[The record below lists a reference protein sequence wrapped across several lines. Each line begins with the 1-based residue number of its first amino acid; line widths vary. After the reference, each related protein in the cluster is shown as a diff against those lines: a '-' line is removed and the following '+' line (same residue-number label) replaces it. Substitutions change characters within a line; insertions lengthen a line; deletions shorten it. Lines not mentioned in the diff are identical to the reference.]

1 MAATPR
7 KPAAACAAVLLVAGL
22 GPAAGPAAAQSWQCT
37 GLVGG
42 VPSQS
47 VIQFERTPDTTFVSG
62 AIENEYAAYT
72 FTGEMYGGNEGFILL
87 TDTITGE
94 RIDRVYI
101 VVTAGGY
108 AIRPEGSEAYG
119 FTCQ

>member
-1 MAATPR
+1 MAARPR
-7 KPAAACAAVLLVAGL
+7 MPTAARAVALLAAGPGL
-22 GPAAGPAAAQSWQCT
+22 AAGPATAQSWQCT
-37 GLVGG
+37 GFVGG

-47 VIQFERTPDTTFVSG
+47 VIRFERTPNTTFVSG
-62 AIENEYAAYT
+62 AIENEYALYS

-119 FTCQ
+119 FTCE